1 MYCIIFAVATT
12 ETRSIMKILVTRLS
26 PQEWCK
32 LEAERGDGPIYRAFS
47 DKFEWDPSLRVSF
60 TGQPSRLRTGT
71 KRARIRQEL
80 IREGAIVA
88 DINAAAKA
96 DREKYGSAEHDAD
109 ITLAVFEGHVVLIP
123 GS

>member
-1 MYCIIFAVATT
+1 
-12 ETRSIMKILVTRLS
+12 MKLLVTRLS

-32 LEAERGDGPIYRAFS
+32 LEAERGNQPIYRAFS
-47 DKFEWDPSLRVSF
+47 EKFEWDPSLRVSF
-60 TGQPSRLRTGT
+60 TGQSSRQRTGT

-80 IREGAIVA
+80 IREGTTVA

-109 ITLAVFEGHVVLIP
+109 ITLAVCEGYVVLIP
-123 GS
+123 SS